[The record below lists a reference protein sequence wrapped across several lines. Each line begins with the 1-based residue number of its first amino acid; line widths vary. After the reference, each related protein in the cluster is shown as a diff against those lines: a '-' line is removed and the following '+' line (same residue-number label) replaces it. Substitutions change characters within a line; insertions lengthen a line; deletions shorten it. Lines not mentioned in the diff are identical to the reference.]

1 MIFRVKKQYPEA
13 KESVIQKLNKS
24 KKSLNAKIVTP
35 KNKILIHLKD
45 RKIKEFIKASN
56 KV

>member
-1 MIFRVKKQYPEA
+1 M
-13 KESVIQKLNKS
+13 S

-45 RKIKEFIKASN
+45 RKIKRIYQSFKQSLRPFL
-56 KV
+56 KKK